1 MQGREAGPGDGAGS
15 GEGEPV
21 GSAGPLRQA
30 SGSVPAGSSG
40 DGSAPGQAPC
50 QENRRSRGNGGAG
63 GACRPG
69 ETGAQGRGGPAA
81 RRRPATVQP
90 EDQALRDA
98 LWQALAE
105 VPDPEI
111 PVVSVVDLGMVEA
124 VEADAR
130 AGRVQ
135 VTLLPT
141 FVGCPALGLIR
152 QAVAGRLQ
160 AVPGVREV
168 EVRVAYSPPWSTDR
182 ITPAGRRKLASFGI
196 APPPPV
202 GAGRP
207 AAGRSAP
214 EPHGPGRLP
223 GGDAE
228 GAGAGKPDAGMPGA
242 GAPDLAAAASQV
254 PPGPAGCGALRRL
267 ETLAAHAATCPF
279 CGSRRTRRENAFGPT
294 PCRSLWYCLDCRNP
308 FEQMKAL

>member
-1 MQGREAGPGDGAGS
+1 M
-15 GEGEPV
+15 
-21 GSAGPLRQA
+21 
-30 SGSVPAGSSG
+30 
-40 DGSAPGQAPC
+40 
-50 QENRRSRGNGGAG
+50 
-63 GACRPG
+63 
-69 ETGAQGRGGPAA
+69 
-81 RRRPATVQP
+81 
-90 EDQALRDA
+90 RDA

-105 VPDPEI
+105 VSDPEI
-111 PVVSVVDLGMVEA
+111 PVVSVVDLGMVEG

-130 AGRVQ
+130 AGSVQ

-160 AVPGVREV
+160 AVPGVRQV

-182 ITPAGRRKLASFGI
+182 ITPEGRRKLASFGI
-196 APPPPV
+196 APPPPA

-207 AAGRSAP
+207 STERPAP
-214 EPHGPGRLP
+214 EPHGPGQFR

-228 GAGAGKPDAGMPGA
+228 GAGAGVPGA
-242 GAPDLAAAASQV
+242 GAPDLAEGGTRV
-254 PPGPAGCGALRRL
+254 LPGPAGCGALRRL
-267 ETLAAHAATCPF
+267 DTLAAYAATCPF